1 MGLIGALKKSPDAVK
16 LLLRGKKV
24 DKLLGDLKQK
34 PIPAIEQ
41 VKQIYREM
49 VKKK

>member
-1 MGLIGALKKSPDAVK
+1 
-16 LLLRGKKV
+16 
-24 DKLLGDLKQK
+24 LLGDLKQK